1 LLTYFTDVIPLINV
15 ENSSSMD
22 NILSSKGGGG
32 SGGGVTGIDGG
43 HLLTP
48 WKVGLINYQGKYLT
62 AESFGFNINAAAMA
76 MRRKQLWI
84 VEQDL
89 NEDDT
94 VYVRSHLGRYL
105 AGDRK
110 VGQTRHA

>member
-1 LLTYFTDVIPLINV
+1 VLYCFAEACNTP
-15 ENSSSMD
+15 MD
-22 NILSSKGGGG
+22 GALRPKGGGG
-32 SGGGVTGIDGG
+32 GGGTVVDSG

-62 AESFGFNINAAAMA
+62 AETFGFNINAAAFA
-76 MRRKQLWI
+76 LRRKQLWI

-94 VYVRSHLGRYL
+94 VYIRSHLGRYL
-105 AGDRK
+105 AGDKK
-110 VGQTRHA
+110 VSNVKYEGNFLFSPC

>member
-1 LLTYFTDVIPLINV
+1 
-15 ENSSSMD
+15 MM
-22 NILSSKGGGG
+22 SKGGGT
-32 SGGGVTGIDGG
+32 VVDGG

-62 AESFGFNINAAAMA
+62 AETFGFNINAAAFA
-76 MRRKQLWI
+76 LRRKQLWI

-94 VYVRSHLGRYL
+94 VYICSHLGRYM
-105 AGDRK
+105 AGDKK
-110 VGQTRHA
+110 VGL